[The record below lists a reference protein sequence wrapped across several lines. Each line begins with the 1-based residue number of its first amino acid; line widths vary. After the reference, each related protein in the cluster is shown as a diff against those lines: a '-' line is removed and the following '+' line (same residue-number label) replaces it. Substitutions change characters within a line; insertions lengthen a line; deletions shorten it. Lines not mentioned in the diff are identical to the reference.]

1 MKIKTLTPVQYSKQ
15 DIVIWKK
22 KREDKQCFIMD
33 IYVGLGVNVNKNFN
47 QKRVPELKSFYGKL
61 IFEIIFTTTGAT
73 GLVTNDLKL
82 MLKRISI
89 EKINYVTLK
98 CKKKSYLV
106 R

>member
-1 MKIKTLTPVQYSKQ
+1 
-15 DIVIWKK
+15 
-22 KREDKQCFIMD
+22 MD
-33 IYVGLGVNVNKNFN
+33 IYVGLGVNVTKNFN
-47 QKRVPELKSFYGKL
+47 QKRDKYLSLVPELKSFYDKL
-61 IFEIIFTTTGAT
+61 IFEIIFITIGAT